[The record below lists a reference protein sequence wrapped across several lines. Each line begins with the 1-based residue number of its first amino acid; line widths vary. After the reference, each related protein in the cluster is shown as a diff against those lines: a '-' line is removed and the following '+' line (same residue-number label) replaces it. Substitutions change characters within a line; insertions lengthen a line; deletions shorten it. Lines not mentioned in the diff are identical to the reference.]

1 MKKST
6 ISGIGARLILRIRD
20 SFLLA
25 IFLFSAVP
33 MYAQNVPSPAETFG
47 FRPGADYKLADY
59 EQLLDYYNKLDQAS
73 DRVKKIELSNT
84 VLGRPMI
91 LLFISSQKNLK
102 HLDKWR
108 SISEKLARARISDK
122 EARKLSK
129 DGKAI
134 VWIDMGLHSNELAPG
149 QMAPELAYRLATDN
163 SEEYQHI
170 RDKVVTLVMPM
181 MNPDGL
187 DITASWYRDH
197 LDTPYETSSP
207 PWLFHH
213 YVGHDNNRDWF
224 MNNMP
229 ETKHV
234 TKILYREWFPQ
245 IVYNHH
251 QPAPSWTKISI
262 PPYADPVN
270 PKIPAAITSEV
281 NEIGSA
287 MATRFSMK
295 DMPGAVA
302 DNYYTMFWNGG
313 DRTVPY
319 YHNQVGILTEAAHR
333 TPTPRFYDPDSLPK
347 YVATRIP
354 TDGTDIFY
362 PYPWKGGESHFRD
375 AVEYTYTA
383 SMAVLNLAANQGTKF
398 MYNMYRMGRKSI
410 EAGQSGDPYAY
421 VIPKKQWDDWE
432 AKNLVN
438 VLIRGGVEINQAERD
453 FEAGGKKYAEG
464 SYVIYAGQAF
474 RPYLMDL
481 LEKQN
486 YPTRL
491 QYPGGPPETPYD
503 LAGWTLPMQ
512 MGVTVDRINDSF
524 EAAVNKVDKLIDIKP
539 GELAG
544 NADYGYIFADKSNAS
559 VKAANALLAQ
569 GIDVHRTKSAFTMNG
584 QAFPAGSY
592 LVPET
597 SHIVKSLA
605 DTLGLNIFG
614 LTQKPEVDAS
624 KISLPKI
631 GLYKSWVANMDEGWT
646 RWMLKQYSFEVDTL
660 HDADIRDGNLSQYSS
675 IIIPSQRSSSIL
687 NGYSVQEMPKKYTGG
702 LGLKG
707 ALKLKEYAEN
717 GGSLIAFD
725 AASDFVIHQFGLP
738 IRNAVEGL
746 SSNQFFI
753 PGSLIRSVI
762 DTKNPL
768 AYGMQDT
775 VAVSF
780 NRSRAFEIEKQ
791 DRKGEGGTEDIK
803 HAPRANV
810 DVIASYADSDLLMS
824 GWAMGEDKYIAGK
837 PAMVRMP
844 IGEGQVILFAFRPQF
859 RGQPRGTYKLIFNAL
874 YSSTMA
880 QNPSINT
887 EE

>member
-1 MKKST
+1 MLKRNRITHLSDLVMKLKFCFVLGLFLSSAF
-6 ISGIGARLILRIRD
+6 IARAQD
-20 SFLLA
+20 
-25 IFLFSAVP
+25 VP
-33 MYAQNVPSPAETFG
+33 APSDVFG
-47 FRPGADYKLADY
+47 FRPGADYKVIDY
-59 EQLLDYYNKLDQAS
+59 EQLLDYYNKLDKAS
-73 DRVKKIELSNT
+73 DRVKKIEIGNT

-91 LLFISSQKNLK
+91 LLFVSSQKNLNQ
-102 HLDKWR
+102 LDKWR
-108 SISEKLARARISDK
+108 SISEKLARARISNQ
-122 EARKLSK
+122 EAQKFSK

-149 QMAPELAYRLATDN
+149 QMAPELAYRLATDE
-163 SEEYQHI
+163 SDEYSNI
-170 RDKVVTLVMPM
+170 RDNVVTLIMPM

-187 DITASWYRDH
+187 DIVAGWYRDH
-197 LDTPYETSSP
+197 LGTPYETSTQ

-234 TKILYREWFPQ
+234 TRILYREWFPQ

-281 NEIGSA
+281 NEVGSA
-287 MATRFSMK
+287 MATRFALK
-295 DMPGAVA
+295 DMPGAIA

-319 YHNQVGILTEAAHR
+319 YHNQVGILTEAGHR
-333 TPTPRFYDPDSLPK
+333 SPTPRFYDPDSLPE
-347 YVATRIP
+347 YVATHIP

-375 AVEYTYTA
+375 AIDYTYTA
-383 SMAVLNLAANQGTKF
+383 SMAVLNLAAKQRSKYL
-398 MYNMYRMGRKSI
+398 YNMYRMGRKSI
-410 EAGQSGDPYAY
+410 ESGQSGNPYAY
-421 VIPKKQWDDWE
+421 IIPQKQWDDWE

-438 VLIRGGVEINQAERD
+438 VLYRGGVEINQATKD
-453 FEAGGKKYAEG
+453 FKVNGKSYSAG
-464 SYVIYAGQAF
+464 SYIIYAGQAF

-512 MGVTVDRINDSF
+512 MGVTVDRINDAF
-524 EAAVNKVDKLIDIKP
+524 DLDTKEVQNLIQVNP
-539 GELAG
+539 GEVRG
-544 NADYGYIFADKSNAS
+544 NARYGYIFTDKSNAS
-559 VKAANALLAQ
+559 VKAANAMITKGAK
-569 GIDVHRTKSAFTMNG
+569 VSRTQSTFSTDG
-584 QAFPAGSY
+584 QTFPAGSFIIAGSNST
-592 LVPET
+592 VDG
-597 SHIVKSLA
+597 IA
-605 DTLGLNIFG
+605 DTLGLNIYG
-614 LTQKPEVDAS
+614 LTDKPEVNTS
-624 KISLPKI
+624 EISLPKI

-646 RWMLKQYSFEVDTL
+646 RWLLKQYSFKVDTL
-660 HDADIRDGNLSQYSS
+660 HDADIRNKDLSQYSS

-687 NGYSVQEMPKKYTGG
+687 NGYSVRQMPKKYTGG

-707 ALKLKEYAEN
+707 ALALKEYAEN

-725 AASDFVIHQFGLP
+725 AASDFVIQQFGLP
-738 IRNAVEGL
+738 VRNAVGGL
-746 SSNQFFI
+746 SNNQFFI
-753 PGSLIRSVI
+753 PGSLIRSVV
-762 DTKNPL
+762 DTENPL

-780 NRSRAFEIEKQ
+780 NRSRAFEIDKQ
-791 DRKGEGGTEDIK
+791 RRKGEGGVEDIK
-803 HAPRANV
+803 HAPKADV
-810 DVIASYADSDLLMS
+810 DVVARYADSDLLMS
-824 GWAMGEDKYIAGK
+824 GWALGENKYIAGK
-837 PAMVRMP
+837 PSMVRVP
-844 IGEGQVILFAFRPQF
+844 LGEGKVVLFAFRPQF

-874 YSSTMA
+874 YNSTMSKD
-880 QNPSINT
+880 PV
-887 EE
+887 EEARE